1 MKTKI
6 RKWITWVLGGS
17 ALLCLG
23 CSTFSE
29 GGGRVGITWETRN
42 SAYFWNDSDGDK
54 QGNSSKAGMKSDL
67 LEKLLDSETED
78 EKTPE

>member
-1 MKTKI
+1 MKSRI
-6 RKWITWVLGGS
+6 SKWIKWLIGGT
-17 ALLCLG
+17 ALIACIG

-67 LEKLLDSETED
+67 LEKFMDSETED
-78 EKTPE
+78 SPSE